1 MDKILISM
9 SNTEKYKILLREMKC
24 INKEIHLAHVLE
36 DLKLS
41 PDSKYFRLCK
51 LQSLYPIQLCLC
63 SKNIAIDKM
72 STDVMAVK
80 HGT

>member
-24 INKEIHLAHVLE
+24 INKEIHLVHVLE
-36 DLKLS
+36 ALKLS

-51 LQSLYPIQLCLC
+51 SQSLYPTQLCLC
-63 SKNIAIDKM
+63 SKNIAMDKN
-72 STDVMAVK
+72 VN
-80 HGT
+80 